1 MDARCLTTRRRRTV
15 PRPHI
20 LSASLCSVTQAP
32 WSRSKY
38 ARRKR
43 KKKSKKKKKPATYN
57 NNLNAHFVVVVVMD
71 EQIPGPAGKG
81 VANCKGR
88 GMYVLYLSCQLT
100 AVVMGT
106 QSMSKMMGMRD
117 HKYTHPPSTS
127 ALHLQTHKAQ
137 AHGKQ
142 FLRARLRSSPSPPP
156 PLSLGIT
163 KRCKRIGGSRESCV
177 FGRMIGGC
185 FRLEI
190 STQPKD
196 SLNNPSL
203 PKL

>member
-1 MDARCLTTRRRRTV
+1 
-15 PRPHI
+15 
-20 LSASLCSVTQAP
+20 LS
-32 WSRSKY
+32 W
-38 ARRKR
+38 
-43 KKKSKKKKKPATYN
+43 
-57 NNLNAHFVVVVVMD
+57 VVVMD

-142 FLRARLRSSPSPPP
+142 FPRARLRSSPSPLPP
-156 PLSLGIT
+156 T
-163 KRCKRIGGSRESCV
+163 KRCKRIGGFRESCV

-196 SLNNPSL
+196 SLNNNPSPNSRV
-203 PKL
+203 PKIPTHL